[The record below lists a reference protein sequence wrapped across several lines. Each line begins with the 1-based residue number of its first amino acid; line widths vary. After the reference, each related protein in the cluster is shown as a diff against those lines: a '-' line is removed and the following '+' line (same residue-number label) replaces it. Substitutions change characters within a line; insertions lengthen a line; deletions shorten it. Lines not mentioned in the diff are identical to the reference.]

1 MRSSPRM
8 ARRVFLSVMSWAK
21 RIVLG
26 VALRQRHRALE
37 KNEKLRQG
45 TDGLRETALYQ
56 IGPGEERGGYGPH
69 PLHHYAEPSFALLDL
84 FRFAHRYSPIVAI
97 SALIAHRAHTEQ

>member
-26 VALRQRHRALE
+26 VELRQRHRALE

-56 IGPGEERGGYGPH
+56 IGPGEERGGYAPI
-69 PLHHYAEPSFALLDL
+69 PCVITPNLPSAFLICFA
-84 FRFAHRYSPIVAI
+84 S
-97 SALIAHRAHTEQ
+97 LIAAPL